1 MNKLK
6 KINIDVLDNKKFN
19 TIMNIVST
27 VILVISI
34 VICVNVVLS
43 ANADIGVP
51 NFGNYSF
58 LTVKS
63 NSMNPTFYEGDLII
77 VRRYRPEKKHN
88 YEVDDVISFVAKS
101 NTGENFV
108 NTHRIV
114 EVIEGAN
121 GRSYVTKGDHPKATV
136 DKSHVDYRN
145 VLGVFTGVRVAKLGR
160 FLEYTKTPN
169 GVILLIILP
178 AALIV
183 IWQLIGYFRS
193 LERRRATPAANSM
206 AATSPQQYYPPAAE
220 SEKEAIIQEYLREQ
234 RAEEA
239 RKQQIIEEYLAKQ
252 KEIEEQ
258 EKAKAEEEKIKA
270 IIAEFLA
277 QQKAAENAT
286 KKSAEDSDEENDSS
300 NN

>member
-1 MNKLK
+1 MKRLK
-6 KINIDVLDNKKFN
+6 AVKDINVLDNRKFN
-19 TIMNIVST
+19 TAMNIVST

-34 VICVNVVLS
+34 IICVNVVLS

-63 NSMNPTFYEGDLII
+63 NSMNPTFYEGDLVI
-77 VRRYRPEKKHN
+77 VRRYKPEKKHK
-88 YEVDDVISFVAKS
+88 YEVGDVISFVAKN
-101 NTGENFV
+101 NTGEHFI

-114 EVIEGAN
+114 DVIEGAS
-121 GRSYVTKGDHPKATV
+121 GRSYVTKGDHPKAMV
-136 DKSHVDYRN
+136 DESHVDYRN
-145 VLGVFTGVRVAKLGR
+145 VLGVYTGVRVAKLGK
-160 FLEYTKTPN
+160 FLEFTKTPN

-193 LERRRATPAANSM
+193 LEKRRAVPAANNT

-277 QQKAAENAT
+277 QQKAAEAAET
-286 KKSAEDSDEENDSS
+286 KSADSS
-300 NN
+300 DDEPESK